1 LSTPRSSNPGSQG
14 PRGPLRSS
22 RAHAVTVAGMVVVAA
37 VIDLIELLVF
47 GYTAGWLVVTLV
59 SAVAL
64 VASVA
69 LRRRRPATALAV
81 AALGYA
87 VAWVITL
94 SEPRLLPA
102 MAQAALWVAV
112 FTAIAEGTS
121 RLRLTAIALLGACVA
136 MEAFD
141 VIRMTDA
148 DGVGTELLIYDTV
161 SVSFLPVVVV
171 AIAETVRG
179 RIRLATE
186 QAEQAERL
194 RQLDARAAVR
204 DERLRLARELHDVV
218 ANRLSAVT
226 IRITAAHHVGKSR
239 GSTPE
244 GEVLAEIGHE
254 IGTALGELRSVLGT
268 LRDDEDGVGAATPP
282 SLRDVDLLAEE
293 ARRAGAQV
301 DIVISGDPYPLPS
314 MVDLASYRIVQ
325 EALTNVARHAFPPHA
340 TVRLDY
346 GTDELRVHIED
357 DGVLQPGTRSASSG
371 HGIIGIGERAALCG
385 GRASAGPRPGGGW
398 TVEAALPVKKDD
410 S

>member
-1 LSTPRSSNPGSQG
+1 MSTPRSSTSGAQG
-14 PRGPLRSS
+14 PRGPLGLS
-22 RAHAVTVAGMVVVAA
+22 RVHAVTVAGMVVVTA
-37 VIDLIELLVF
+37 VIDLCELLWF

-59 SAVAL
+59 SAIAL

-87 VAWVITL
+87 VACVISL

-112 FTAIAEGTS
+112 FSAIAEGTS
-121 RLRLTAIALLGACVA
+121 RLRLTAIAMLGACVA
-136 MEAFD
+136 MEAFE
-141 VIRMTDA
+141 VIRMRDA
-148 DGVGTELLIYDTV
+148 EGVGTEFLIYDTV
-161 SVSFLPVVVV
+161 SVSFLPIVVV

-194 RQLDARAAVR
+194 RRLDARAAVR

-226 IRITAAHHVGKSR
+226 IRITAAHHVGKGR

-301 DIVISGDPYPLPS
+301 DIVVSGEPYPLPS

-346 GTDELRVHIED
+346 GPDQLRVHVED

-385 GRASAGPRPGGGW
+385 GWASAGPRPGGGW

>member
-1 LSTPRSSNPGSQG
+1 LSTPRSSTPGARG
-14 PRGPLRSS
+14 PRGPLRLAG
-22 RAHAVTVAGMVVVAA
+22 AHTVTVAGMVVVAA
-37 VIDLIELLVF
+37 MIDLGELLGF

-64 VASVA
+64 VASVV

-87 VAWVITL
+87 VAWVISL

-121 RLRLTAIALLGACVA
+121 RLRLTALALLGACVA
-136 MEAFD
+136 MEAFE
-141 VIRMTDA
+141 VIRMSDA

-194 RQLDARAAVR
+194 RRLDARAAVR

-218 ANRLSAVT
+218 SNRLSAVT
-226 IRITAAHHVGKSR
+226 IRITAAHHVGKGR

-346 GTDELRVHIED
+346 GPDQLRVHIED

-385 GRASAGPRPGGGW
+385 GWASAGPRPGGGW